1 MNKKLILILLVYGL
15 SSIYGLLVSFEI
27 IGYWLYIILVLSLGI
42 LFRFL
47 YLKYK
52 PNKSDVGMYTTFF
65 TLEGRI
71 IDQSDILATYEIT
84 PIEKL
89 LFATKSPKNNF
100 SSSYNN
106 KGLIVRTVQ
115 ESFLI
120 DCMDADFLE
129 VKKRRKVKHSN
140 IYVFLYYI
148 FLLLPLAVLLLF
160 NYFNIDPII
169 WAGICFVFIFI
180 VVARIMPPF
189 FLGKRVDVKGL
200 PLYDK
205 ERDEFKGI
213 TVIEGF
219 VFSDRLSV
227 IPFRK
232 AAKLDGLAINLLFK
246 KYIILNPRIYYV
258 DSIDLNYARFVIF
271 HELGH
276 IKHRDGLDAFIVVIS
291 LLVLDLVLTMLPYD
305 ILHFMPYLE
314 YIILAFAVIFLLISV
329 MRRKKVE
336 KRADAFALK
345 CIGEQAADKIYE
357 RYGIR

>member
-189 FLGKRVDVKGL
+189 FLG
-200 PLYDK
+200 
-205 ERDEFKGI
+205 
-213 TVIEGF
+213 
-219 VFSDRLSV
+219 
-227 IPFRK
+227 
-232 AAKLDGLAINLLFK
+232 INLLFK

-314 YIILAFAVIFLLISV
+314 YIILAFAVIFLLIAV